1 MDESCRVLLVEDDED
16 DYLITRDLLAGQQ
29 RMQFELDWCSAYDDA
44 LLEIRSHRH
53 DAYLIDYRL
62 GRRTGLEL
70 VREAFGSGPRAP
82 VILLTGQDDYEIDL
96 EASALGVADY
106 VTKQTLDATLLE
118 RAIRY
123 AITHVGALNDLASSQ
138 ERYALAT
145 RAANDGIWDWDLT
158 TDRIYLSHRWHAI
171 LGLHESVEDS
181 HPDRWLE
188 LAHPDDALQLRA
200 AIDGHLAGRT
210 AHLEFEYRM
219 RHADGSW
226 LWILCRGLAIRDSDG
241 TPTRMA
247 GSIADITQRHAAEDR
262 LRHDALHDPL
272 TGVPNRALL
281 VDRLEQTLQRSKR
294 DPAAGCAVL
303 FLDLDRFKL
312 INDSLSHITGDQL
325 LVAIAARLSSILR
338 TGDTVARLGGDEFT
352 VLLDNIQT
360 EAAAAAKAQEICD
373 VLQHPF
379 SIAGQQ
385 LFAQASVGIC
395 LTGSEMSVSDVLRNA
410 DIAMYDAKRRGG
422 GTFAIFDESMHRR
435 VVDRLTRESDLRK
448 AVERGAIT
456 VNYQPIVDLATGELR
471 SLEALARWPDGWAT
485 LAPSEFIP
493 IAEECGLIG
502 ALGQQVLATA
512 LGSLARWRSA
522 GLVGEETCVSVN
534 ISPRQL
540 DDPTLPDQILAALE
554 QAGVPPQ
561 ALLLEITESTLM
573 QEPERISKIVSEVC
587 AKGVGLH
594 LDDFGTGYS
603 SLTALVQFPV
613 QALKIDRSFV
623 SHNDDDHGMNDAIVR
638 STIALAHSLGL
649 EVVAEGVETDAQL
662 RALQQLG
669 CEFGQGYLLSRPE
682 SAADIEVRLRDWAET
697 AQRVAAVPRLD
708 RPRAVDRYDALR
720 PGRASPAPSATRSA
734 SR

>member
-1 MDESCRVLLVEDDED
+1 MAESCRVLLVEDDED
-16 DYLITRDLLAGQQ
+16 DYLITRDLLAAQQ
-29 RMQFELDWCSAYDDA
+29 RMEFELDWCSAYDDA

-70 VREAFGSGPRAP
+70 VREGFGSGPRAP

-106 VTKQTLDATLLE
+106 VTKQALDATLLE

-123 AITHVGALNDLASSQ
+123 AITHNGALSDLASSR

-158 TDRIYLSHRWHAI
+158 NDQIYLSHRWHAI
-171 LGLHESVEDS
+171 LGLDEAVEDS
-181 HPDRWLE
+181 QPDRWLT
-188 LAHPDDALQLRA
+188 LAHPDDVLQLRA
-200 AIDGHLAGRT
+200 AIDSHLAGRT
-210 AHLEFEYRM
+210 AHLEVEYRM
-219 RHADGSW
+219 RHADGTW
-226 LWILCRGLAIRDSDG
+226 LWILCRGLAIRDSHG

-247 GSIADITQRHAAEDR
+247 GSIADITQRHTAEDR

-272 TGVPNRALL
+272 TGLPNRALL
-281 VDRLEQTLQRSKR
+281 VDRLDQILTRSKR

-312 INDSLSHITGDQL
+312 VNDSLSHITGDQL
-325 LVAIAARLSSILR
+325 LVAIAARLTSILR

-352 VLLDNIQT
+352 LLLDNIRT

-373 VLQHPF
+373 VLERPF

-385 LFAQASVGIC
+385 LFAQASIGIC
-395 LTGSEMSVSDVLRNA
+395 LTSSEMPVSDVLRNA
-410 DIAMYDAKRRGG
+410 DIAMYDAKHRGG
-422 GTFAIFDESMHRR
+422 GTYATFDESMHRR

-448 AVERGAIT
+448 AVERSAIT
-456 VNYQPIVDLATGELR
+456 VSYQPIVDLATGELR
-471 SLEALARWPDGWAT
+471 SLEALARWPEGWAPLT
-485 LAPSEFIP
+485 PAEFIP

-502 ALGQQVLATA
+502 ALGQHVLVTA
-512 LGSLARWRSA
+512 LESLAKWRSA

-540 DDPTLPDQILAALE
+540 DDPALPDQILAALE
-554 QAGVPPQ
+554 QTGVPPQ

-573 QEPERISKIVSEVC
+573 HEPERISRMVSDVC
-587 AKGVGLH
+587 ARGVGLH

-623 SHNDDDHGMNDAIVR
+623 SHNDDDQGMNGAIVR

-649 EVVAEGVETDAQL
+649 EVVAEGVETDEQL
-662 RALQQLG
+662 RSLQELG
-669 CEFGQGYLLSRPE
+669 CEFGQGYLLSAPE
-682 SAADIEVRLRDWAET
+682 SAADIEARLRDWAET
-697 AQRVAAVPRLD
+697 SQRVAAVPRAD
-708 RPRAVDRYDALR
+708 RPRAIDRCEVM
-720 PGRASPAPSATRSA
+720 P
-734 SR
+734 